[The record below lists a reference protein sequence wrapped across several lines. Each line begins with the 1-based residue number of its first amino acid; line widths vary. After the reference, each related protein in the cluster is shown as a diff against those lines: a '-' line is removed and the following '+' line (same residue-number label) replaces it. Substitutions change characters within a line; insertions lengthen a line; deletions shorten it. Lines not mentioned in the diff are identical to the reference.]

1 MHILDILQNSVSAK
15 AKNISLV
22 IEEDVKNNKMT
33 VIIEDDGRGMD
44 PQQAERV
51 TDPFFTTR
59 TTRKVGLGIPLFKH
73 SAQQSGGD
81 LVIISSP
88 GKGTTVKTEFIL
100 NNIDRPPLGD
110 VANVFVLTLSSNPDI
125 EFKFKYIYNKNEYTF
140 DTEKVKEALEG
151 VPLYEP
157 SVIMAL
163 TEMISENIKDLKIN

>member
-22 IEEDVKNNKMT
+22 IDEDIKENRLIV
-33 VIIEDDGRGMD
+33 VIEDDGRGMN

-51 TDPFFTTR
+51 IDPFFTTR

-81 LVIISSP
+81 LRILSAP
-88 GKGTTVKTEFIL
+88 GKGTTVTAEFIL
-100 NNIDRPPLGD
+100 DNIDRPPLGD

-125 EFKFKYIYNKNEYTF
+125 EFKFRYIFNKNEYTF
-140 DTEKVKEALEG
+140 DTVEVKEALED
-151 VPLYEP
+151 VSLNEP
-157 SVIMAL
+157 SVILAL
-163 TEMISENIKDLKIN
+163 TEMISENIKNLKN